1 MCELRPSPCR
11 LPHRTL
17 QALQMSTLINEGEMQ
32 VHQLNTMMRGLQM
45 EDEVSG
51 GYCCRRAE

>member
-1 MCELRPSPCR
+1 MCELRPSPC
-11 LPHRTL
+11 PAPGTT

-45 EDEVSG
+45 EDEVSRT